1 MLISNEWLKE
11 YVTIDDSVSNL
22 AERITRTGIEVDDLI
37 DYTKDIKNLVVGF
50 VKSKDKHPDAD
61 KLNVCQVDIG
71 EDEPVQIVCG
81 APNVDAGQ
89 YVIVAKVGGRLPG
102 GIKIKR
108 AKLRGE
114 RSEGMICSLQE
125 IGISSNYI
133 PKSFESGIYVFSES
147 QVPGT
152 DALQALYL
160 DDQVM
165 EFDLTPNRADALSMI
180 GTAYEVAALYNTK
193 MTKPDT
199 TSNELELSANDE
211 LTVTIE
217 NEDKVPYYSARVVH
231 DVTIEPSPIWMQA
244 RLIKAGI
251 RPINNVVDISNY
263 VLLEYGQPLHMFD
276 QDAIGSQQIVVRQ
289 ANEGEKMTTLD
300 DTERE
305 LLTSDI
311 VITNG
316 QTPIALAGVMG
327 GDFSEVKEQTSNIV
341 IEGAI
346 FDPVSIRHTSRRL
359 NLRSESSSR
368 FEKGIATEFVD
379 EAVDRACYL
388 LQTYANGKVLKD
400 RVSSGELGAFIT
412 PIDITADKINR
423 TIGFDL
429 SQNDIVT
436 IFNQLGFD
444 TEINDDVITV
454 LVPSRRKDITIKEDL
469 IEEVARIYGYDDI
482 PSTLP
487 VFDKVTSGQLTDRQ
501 YKTRMVKEVLE
512 GAGLDQAITYSLVSK
527 EDATAFSMQQRQTID
542 LLMPMSEAHASLR
555 QSLLPHL
562 IEAASYNVARKNKDV
577 KLFEI
582 GNVFF
587 ANGEGELPD
596 QVEYLSGILTGDYVV
611 NQWQGKK
618 ETVDFY
624 LAKGVVDRVSEKLNL
639 EFSYRRADIDGLHP
653 GRTAEILLE
662 NKVVGFI
669 GELHPTLAADNDLKR
684 TYVFELNFDALMSVS
699 VGYINYQPIPRF
711 PGMSRDIALEVDQNI
726 PAADLLSTIHAHG
739 GNILKDTLVFD
750 VYQGEHLEK
759 GKKSIAI
766 RLNYLDT
773 EETLTD
779 ERVSKVQAEIEAALI
794 EQGEVVEI
802 GRAHV

>member
-37 DYTKDIKNLVVGF
+37 DYTKDIKNLVAGF
-50 VKSKDKHPDAD
+50 VKSKEKHPDAD

-133 PKSFESGIYVFSES
+133 PKSFESGIYVFSEA

-193 MTKPDT
+193 MTKPET
-199 TSNELELSANDE
+199 TSNELDLSANDE

-611 NQWQGKK
+611 NQWQDKK

-669 GELHPTLAADNDLKR
+669 GELHPILAADNDLKR
-684 TYVFELNFDALMSVS
+684 TYVFELNFDALMAVS

-794 EQGEVVEI
+794 EQGAVI
-802 GRAHV
+802 R

>member
-50 VKSKDKHPDAD
+50 VKSKEKHPDAD

-133 PKSFESGIYVFSES
+133 PKSFESGIFVFSES

-180 GTAYEVAALYNTK
+180 GTAYEVATLYNTK
-193 MTKPDT
+193 MTKPET

-231 DVTIEPSPIWMQA
+231 DVTIEPSPIWMQV

-327 GDFSEVKEQTSNIV
+327 GDFSEVKEHTSNIV

-454 LVPSRRKDITIKEDL
+454 QVPSRRKDITIKEDL

-487 VFDKVTSGQLTDRQ
+487 VFEKVTSGQLTDRQ

-527 EDATAFSMQQRQTID
+527 EDATAFAMQQRQTID

-662 NKVVGFI
+662 NKVIGFI

-684 TYVFELNFDALMSVS
+684 TYVFELNFDALMAVS

-794 EQGEVVEI
+794 EQGAVI
-802 GRAHV
+802 R

>member
-11 YVTIDDSVSNL
+11 YVTNDDSVSNL

-50 VKSKDKHPDAD
+50 VKSKEKHPDAD

-193 MTKPDT
+193 MTKPET

-327 GDFSEVKEQTSNIV
+327 GDFSEVKEHTSNIV

-346 FDPVSIRHTSRRL
+346 FDSVSIRHTSRRL

-454 LVPSRRKDITIKEDL
+454 QVPSRRKDITIREDL

-487 VFDKVTSGQLTDRQ
+487 VFEKVTSGQLTDRQ

-527 EDATAFSMQQRQTID
+527 EDATAFAMQQRQTID

-684 TYVFELNFDALMSVS
+684 TYVFELNFDALMAVS

-794 EQGEVVEI
+794 EQGAVI
-802 GRAHV
+802 R

>member
-11 YVTIDDSVSNL
+11 YVTIDDSVSDL

-50 VKSKDKHPDAD
+50 VKSKEKHPDAD

-193 MTKPDT
+193 MTKPET

-244 RLIKAGI
+244 RLKKTGI

-684 TYVFELNFDALMSVS
+684 TYVFELNFDALMAVS

-794 EQGEVVEI
+794 EQGAVI
-802 GRAHV
+802 R

>member
-50 VKSKDKHPDAD
+50 VKSKEKHPDAD
-61 KLNVCQVDIG
+61 KLNVCQVDIR

-160 DDQVM
+160 NDQVM

-193 MTKPDT
+193 MTKPET

-327 GDFSEVKEQTSNIV
+327 GDFSEVKEHTSNIV

-346 FDPVSIRHTSRRL
+346 FDSVSIRHTSRRL

-454 LVPSRRKDITIKEDL
+454 QVPSRRKDITIKEDL

-487 VFDKVTSGQLTDRQ
+487 VFEKVTSGQLTDRQ

-527 EDATAFSMQQRQTID
+527 EDATAFAMQQRQTID

-669 GELHPTLAADNDLKR
+669 GELHPTLAAENDLKR
-684 TYVFELNFDALMSVS
+684 TYVFELNFDALMAVS

-794 EQGEVVEI
+794 EQGAVI
-802 GRAHV
+802 R

>member
-11 YVTIDDSVSNL
+11 YVTIDDSVSDL

-50 VKSKDKHPDAD
+50 VKSKEKHPDAD

-193 MTKPDT
+193 MTKPET

-359 NLRSESSSR
+359 NLRSESFSR

-684 TYVFELNFDALMSVS
+684 TYVFELNFDALMAVS

-794 EQGEVVEI
+794 EQGAVI
-802 GRAHV
+802 R

>member
-50 VKSKDKHPDAD
+50 VKSKEKHPDAD

-133 PKSFESGIYVFSES
+133 PKSFESGIFVFSES

-327 GDFSEVKEQTSNIV
+327 GDFSEVKEHTSNIV

-454 LVPSRRKDITIKEDL
+454 QVPSRRKDITIKEDL

-487 VFDKVTSGQLTDRQ
+487 VFEKVTSGQLTDRQ

-527 EDATAFSMQQRQTID
+527 EDATAFAMQQRQTID

-618 ETVDFY
+618 ETIDFY

-684 TYVFELNFDALMSVS
+684 TYVFELNFDALMAVS

-794 EQGEVVEI
+794 EQGAVI
-802 GRAHV
+802 R

>member
-50 VKSKDKHPDAD
+50 VKSKEKHPDAD

-125 IGISSNYI
+125 IGISSNYV
-133 PKSFESGIYVFSES
+133 PKTFESGIYVFSEA

-193 MTKPDT
+193 MTKPET

-217 NEDKVPYYSARVVH
+217 NENKVPYYSARVVH

-368 FEKGIATEFVD
+368 FEKGIVTEFVD

-454 LVPSRRKDITIKEDL
+454 QVPSRRKDITIKEDL

-684 TYVFELNFDALMSVS
+684 TYVFELNFDALMAVS

-759 GKKSIAI
+759 GKNQ
-766 RLNYLDT
+766 LQY
-773 EETLTD
+773 
-779 ERVSKVQAEIEAALI
+779 V
-794 EQGEVVEI
+794 
-802 GRAHV
+802 

>member
-50 VKSKDKHPDAD
+50 VKSKEKHPDAD
-61 KLNVCQVDIG
+61 KLNFCQVDIG

-133 PKSFESGIYVFSES
+133 PKSFESGIFVFSES

-193 MTKPDT
+193 MTKPET

-231 DVTIEPSPIWMQA
+231 DVTIEPSPIWMQV

-327 GDFSEVKEQTSNIV
+327 GDFSEVKEHTSNIV

-454 LVPSRRKDITIKEDL
+454 QVPSRRKDITIKEDL

-487 VFDKVTSGQLTDRQ
+487 VFEKVTSGQLTDRQ

-527 EDATAFSMQQRQTID
+527 EDATAFAMQQRQTID

-662 NKVVGFI
+662 NKVIGFI

-684 TYVFELNFDALMSVS
+684 TYVFELNFDALMAVS

-794 EQGEVVEI
+794 EQGAVI
-802 GRAHV
+802 R

>member
-50 VKSKDKHPDAD
+50 VKSKEKHPDAD
-61 KLNVCQVDIG
+61 KLNICQVDIG

-125 IGISSNYI
+125 IGISSNYV

-327 GDFSEVKEQTSNIV
+327 GDFSEVKEHTSNIV

-454 LVPSRRKDITIKEDL
+454 QVPSRRKDITIKEDL

-487 VFDKVTSGQLTDRQ
+487 VFEKVTSGQLTDRQ

-527 EDATAFSMQQRQTID
+527 EDATAFAMQQRQTID

-684 TYVFELNFDALMSVS
+684 TYVFELNFDALMAVS

-711 PGMSRDIALEVDQNI
+711 PGMSRDIALVVDQNI

-794 EQGEVVEI
+794 EQGAVI
-802 GRAHV
+802 R

>member
-11 YVTIDDSVSNL
+11 YVTIDDSVSDL

-50 VKSKDKHPDAD
+50 VKSKEKHPDAD

-193 MTKPDT
+193 MTKPET

-211 LTVTIE
+211 LT
-217 NEDKVPYYSARVVH
+217 
-231 DVTIEPSPIWMQA
+231 VTIEPSPIWMQA

-684 TYVFELNFDALMSVS
+684 TYVFELNFDALMAVS

-794 EQGEVVEI
+794 EQGAVI
-802 GRAHV
+802 R

>member
-50 VKSKDKHPDAD
+50 VKSKEKHPDAD

-193 MTKPDT
+193 MTKPNT

-794 EQGEVVEI
+794 EQGAVI
-802 GRAHV
+802 R

>member
-50 VKSKDKHPDAD
+50 VKSKEKHPDAD

-114 RSEGMICSLQE
+114 RSEGIICSLQE
-125 IGISSNYI
+125 IGISSNYV

-327 GDFSEVKEQTSNIV
+327 GDFSEVKEHTSNIV

-454 LVPSRRKDITIKEDL
+454 QVPSRRKDITIKEDL

-487 VFDKVTSGQLTDRQ
+487 VFEKVTSGQLTDRQ

-527 EDATAFSMQQRQTID
+527 EDATAFAMQQRQTID

-684 TYVFELNFDALMSVS
+684 TYVFELNFDALMAVS

-794 EQGEVVEI
+794 EQGAVI
-802 GRAHV
+802 R

>member
-50 VKSKDKHPDAD
+50 VKSKEKHPDAD

-133 PKSFESGIYVFSES
+133 PKSFESGIYVFSEA

-193 MTKPDT
+193 MTKPET
-199 TSNELELSANDE
+199 TSNELDLSANDE

-512 GAGLDQAITYSLVSK
+512 GAGLDQTITYSLVSK

-611 NQWQGKK
+611 NQWQDKK

-669 GELHPTLAADNDLKR
+669 GELHPILAADNDLKR
-684 TYVFELNFDALMSVS
+684 TYVFELNFDALMAVS

-794 EQGEVVEI
+794 EQGAVI
-802 GRAHV
+802 R

>member
-50 VKSKDKHPDAD
+50 VKSKEKHPDAD

-133 PKSFESGIYVFSES
+133 PKSFESGIYVFSEV

-193 MTKPDT
+193 MTKPET
-199 TSNELELSANDE
+199 TSNELDLSANDE

-611 NQWQGKK
+611 NQWQDKK

-669 GELHPTLAADNDLKR
+669 GELHPILAADNDLKR
-684 TYVFELNFDALMSVS
+684 TYVFELNFDALMAVS

-794 EQGEVVEI
+794 EQGAVI
-802 GRAHV
+802 R

>member
-114 RSEGMICSLQE
+114 RSKGMICSLQE

-199 TSNELELSANDE
+199 TSNELELSANDV

-794 EQGEVVEI
+794 EQGAVI
-802 GRAHV
+802 R

>member
-50 VKSKDKHPDAD
+50 VKSKEKHPDAD

-160 DDQVM
+160 NDQVM

-193 MTKPDT
+193 MTKPET

-327 GDFSEVKEQTSNIV
+327 GDFSEVKEHTSNIV
-341 IEGAI
+341 VEGAI
-346 FDPVSIRHTSRRL
+346 FDSVSIRHTSRRL

-400 RVSSGELGAFIT
+400 RVSSGEVGAFIT

-454 LVPSRRKDITIKEDL
+454 QVPSRRKDITIKEDL

-487 VFDKVTSGQLTDRQ
+487 VFEKVTSGQLTDRQ

-527 EDATAFSMQQRQTID
+527 EDATAFAMQQRQTID

-624 LAKGVVDRVSEKLNL
+624 LAKGVVDRVAEKLNL

-684 TYVFELNFDALMSVS
+684 TYVFELNFDALMAVS

-750 VYQGEHLEK
+750 VYQSEHLEK

-794 EQGEVVEI
+794 EQGAVI
-802 GRAHV
+802 R

>member
-50 VKSKDKHPDAD
+50 VKSKEKHPDAD

-133 PKSFESGIYVFSES
+133 PKSFESGIYVFSEA

-211 LTVTIE
+211 LTATIE

-684 TYVFELNFDALMSVS
+684 TYVFELNFDALMAVS

-794 EQGEVVEI
+794 EQGAVI
-802 GRAHV
+802 R

>member
-316 QTPIALAGVMG
+316 QTPIALAGVMD

-794 EQGEVVEI
+794 EQGAVI
-802 GRAHV
+802 R

>member
-11 YVTIDDSVSNL
+11 YVTIDDSVSDL

-50 VKSKDKHPDAD
+50 VKSKEKHPDAD

-193 MTKPDT
+193 MTKPET

-244 RLIKAGI
+244 RLIKADI

-684 TYVFELNFDALMSVS
+684 TYVFELNFDALMAVS

-794 EQGEVVEI
+794 EQGAVI
-802 GRAHV
+802 R

>member
-11 YVTIDDSVSNL
+11 YVTIDDSVSDL

-50 VKSKDKHPDAD
+50 VKSKEKHPDAD

-193 MTKPDT
+193 MTKPET

-527 EDATAFSMQQRQTID
+527 EDAIAFSMQQRQTID

-684 TYVFELNFDALMSVS
+684 TYVFELNFDALMAVS

-794 EQGEVVEI
+794 EQGAVI
-802 GRAHV
+802 R

>member
-50 VKSKDKHPDAD
+50 VKSKEKHPDAD

-108 AKLRGE
+108 VKLRGE

-125 IGISSNYI
+125 IGISSNYV
-133 PKSFESGIYVFSES
+133 PKTFESGIYVFSEA

-199 TSNELELSANDE
+199 TSNELELSANNE

-300 DTERE
+300 GTERE

-454 LVPSRRKDITIKEDL
+454 QVPSRRKDITIKEDL

-487 VFDKVTSGQLTDRQ
+487 VFEKVTSGQLTDRQ
-501 YKTRMVKEVLE
+501 YKTRMVNEVLE

-662 NKVVGFI
+662 NKIVGFI

-794 EQGEVVEI
+794 EQGAVI
-802 GRAHV
+802 R

>member
-50 VKSKDKHPDAD
+50 VKSKEKHPDAD

-193 MTKPDT
+193 MTKPET

-327 GDFSEVKEQTSNIV
+327 GDFSEVKEHTSNIV

-346 FDPVSIRHTSRRL
+346 FDSVSIRHTSRRL

-400 RVSSGELGAFIT
+400 RVSSGELGTFIT

-454 LVPSRRKDITIKEDL
+454 QVPSRRKDITIKEDL

-487 VFDKVTSGQLTDRQ
+487 VFEKVTSGQLTDRQ

-527 EDATAFSMQQRQTID
+527 EDATAFAMQQRQTID

-624 LAKGVVDRVSEKLNL
+624 LAKGVVDRVAEKLNL

-684 TYVFELNFDALMSVS
+684 TYVFELNFDALMAVS

-711 PGMSRDIALEVDQNI
+711 PGMSRDIALEVNQNI

-794 EQGEVVEI
+794 KQGAVI
-802 GRAHV
+802 R

>member
-50 VKSKDKHPDAD
+50 VKSKEKHPDAD

-133 PKSFESGIYVFSES
+133 PKSFESGIYVFSEA

-193 MTKPDT
+193 MTKPET
-199 TSNELELSANDE
+199 TSNELDLSANDE

-412 PIDITADKINR
+412 PIDITDDKINR

-669 GELHPTLAADNDLKR
+669 GELHPILAADNDLKR
-684 TYVFELNFDALMSVS
+684 TYVFELNFDALMAVS

-794 EQGEVVEI
+794 EQGAVI
-802 GRAHV
+802 R

>member
-50 VKSKDKHPDAD
+50 VKSKEKHPDAD

-81 APNVDAGQ
+81 VPNVNAGQ

-133 PKSFESGIYVFSES
+133 PKSFESGIYVFSEA

-193 MTKPDT
+193 MTKPET
-199 TSNELELSANDE
+199 TSNELDLSANDE

-669 GELHPTLAADNDLKR
+669 GELHPILAADNDLKR
-684 TYVFELNFDALMSVS
+684 TYVFELNFDALMAVS

-794 EQGEVVEI
+794 EQGAVI
-802 GRAHV
+802 R

>member
-50 VKSKDKHPDAD
+50 VKSKEKHPDAD

-133 PKSFESGIYVFSES
+133 PKSFESGIYVFNES

-193 MTKPDT
+193 MTKPET

-305 LLTSDI
+305 LLTSDV

-327 GDFSEVKEQTSNIV
+327 GDFSEVKEHTSNIV

-400 RVSSGELGAFIT
+400 RVSSGELSAFIT

-454 LVPSRRKDITIKEDL
+454 QVPSRRKDITIKEDL

-487 VFDKVTSGQLTDRQ
+487 VFEKVTSGQLTDRQ

-527 EDATAFSMQQRQTID
+527 EDATAFAMQQRQTID

-684 TYVFELNFDALMSVS
+684 TYVFELNFDALMAVS

-711 PGMSRDIALEVDQNI
+711 PGMSRDIALEVNQNI

-794 EQGEVVEI
+794 EQGAVI
-802 GRAHV
+802 R

>member
-11 YVTIDDSVSNL
+11 YVTIDDSVSDL

-50 VKSKDKHPDAD
+50 VKSKEKHPDAD

-180 GTAYEVAALYNTK
+180 GTGYEVAALYNTK
-193 MTKPDT
+193 MTKPET

-684 TYVFELNFDALMSVS
+684 TYVFELNFDALMAVS

-794 EQGEVVEI
+794 EQGAVI
-802 GRAHV
+802 R

>member
-50 VKSKDKHPDAD
+50 VKSKEKHPDAD

-193 MTKPDT
+193 MTKPET

-231 DVTIEPSPIWMQA
+231 NVTIEPSPIWMQA

-327 GDFSEVKEQTSNIV
+327 GDFSEVKEHTSNIV

-346 FDPVSIRHTSRRL
+346 FDSVSIRHTSRRL

-454 LVPSRRKDITIKEDL
+454 QVPSRRKDITIKEDL

-487 VFDKVTSGQLTDRQ
+487 VFEKVTSGQLTDRQ

-527 EDATAFSMQQRQTID
+527 EDATAFAMQQRQTID

-684 TYVFELNFDALMSVS
+684 TYVFELNFDALMAVS

-711 PGMSRDIALEVDQNI
+711 PGMSRDIALEVNQNI
-726 PAADLLSTIHAHG
+726 PAADLLSTIHVHG

-794 EQGEVVEI
+794 EQGAVI
-802 GRAHV
+802 R

>member
-50 VKSKDKHPDAD
+50 VKSKEKHPDAD

-193 MTKPDT
+193 MTKPET

-327 GDFSEVKEQTSNIV
+327 GDFSEVKEHTSNIV

-346 FDPVSIRHTSRRL
+346 FDSVSIRHTSRRL

-454 LVPSRRKDITIKEDL
+454 QVPSRRKDITIKEDL

-487 VFDKVTSGQLTDRQ
+487 VFEKVTSGQLTDRQ

-527 EDATAFSMQQRQTID
+527 EDATAFAMQQRQTID

-684 TYVFELNFDALMSVS
+684 TYVFELNFDALMAVS

-726 PAADLLSTIHAHG
+726 PAAELLSTIHAHG

-794 EQGEVVEI
+794 EQGAVI
-802 GRAHV
+802 R

>member
-11 YVTIDDSVSNL
+11 YVTIDDSVSDL

-50 VKSKDKHPDAD
+50 VKSKEKHPDAD
-61 KLNVCQVDIG
+61 KLNVYQVDIG

-193 MTKPDT
+193 MTKPET

-684 TYVFELNFDALMSVS
+684 TYVFELNFDALMAVS

-794 EQGEVVEI
+794 EQGAVI
-802 GRAHV
+802 R

>member
-50 VKSKDKHPDAD
+50 VKSKEKHPDAD
-61 KLNVCQVDIG
+61 KLNICQVDIG
-71 EDEPVQIVCG
+71 DDEPVQIVCG

-125 IGISSNYI
+125 IGISSNYV

-327 GDFSEVKEQTSNIV
+327 GDFSEVKEHTSNIV

-454 LVPSRRKDITIKEDL
+454 QVPSRRKDITIKEDL

-487 VFDKVTSGQLTDRQ
+487 VFEKVTSGQLTDRQ

-527 EDATAFSMQQRQTID
+527 EDATAFAMQQRQTID

-684 TYVFELNFDALMSVS
+684 TYVFELNFDALMAVS

-779 ERVSKVQAEIEAALI
+779 ERVSKVQVEIEAALI
-794 EQGEVVEI
+794 EQGAVI
-802 GRAHV
+802 R

>member
-50 VKSKDKHPDAD
+50 VKSKEKHPDAD

-133 PKSFESGIYVFSES
+133 PKSFESGIYVFSEA

-684 TYVFELNFDALMSVS
+684 TYVFELNFDALMAVS

-779 ERVSKVQAEIEAALI
+779 GRVSKVQAEIEAALI
-794 EQGEVVEI
+794 EQGAVI
-802 GRAHV
+802 R

>member
-50 VKSKDKHPDAD
+50 VKSKEKHPDAD

-133 PKSFESGIYVFSES
+133 PKSFESGIYVFSEA

-193 MTKPDT
+193 MTKSET
-199 TSNELELSANDE
+199 TSNELDLSANDE

-289 ANEGEKMTTLD
+289 ANEVEKMTTLD

-611 NQWQGKK
+611 NQWQDKK

-669 GELHPTLAADNDLKR
+669 GELHPILAADNDLKR
-684 TYVFELNFDALMSVS
+684 TYVFELNFDALMAVS

-794 EQGEVVEI
+794 EQGAVI
-802 GRAHV
+802 R

>member
-50 VKSKDKHPDAD
+50 VKSKEKHPDAD

-133 PKSFESGIYVFSES
+133 PKSFESGIYVFSEA

-193 MTKPDT
+193 MTKPET
-199 TSNELELSANDE
+199 TSNELDLSANDE

-327 GDFSEVKEQTSNIV
+327 GDFSEVKEQISNIV

-669 GELHPTLAADNDLKR
+669 GELHPILAADNDLKR
-684 TYVFELNFDALMSVS
+684 TYVFELNFDALMAVS

-794 EQGEVVEI
+794 EQGAVI
-802 GRAHV
+802 R